1 MKVITICRE
10 YGAGGHSIGQKV
22 ADELGLELYDK
33 DIIRATAKEMNLDY
47 NQVRNSEEEITRSES
62 FMRHITPISY
72 EFKDYLF
79 DAQKKIILDLAKKE
93 PCVIVG
99 RCAEIILR
107 EAGIDSLNVFLYS
120 DEEHRLPWVKK
131 HFEIDNDAEA
141 LRVMR
146 RQQKA
151 RQAYYEV
158 YTDSE
163 FGERHNYDLMLN
175 SSALGYDTCAKLI
188 VDLVRAGD

>member
-47 NQVRNSEEEITRSES
+47 NQIRNSEEEITRSEN
-62 FMRHITPISY
+62 FMRYITPISY

-79 DAQKKIILDLAKKE
+79 DAQKKIILDLARKE

-120 DEEHRLPWVKK
+120 DEKHRLPWVKK
-131 HFEIDNDAEA
+131 HFEIENDAEA

-163 FGERHNYDLMLN
+163 FGEKHNYDLMLN
-175 SSALGYDTCAKLI
+175 SGALGYDTCVKLI